1 MGIGFYVFIFSSF
14 SPLCNFTGQ
23 YVIVEEHHLDAH
35 GHGRTMFVQ
44 ICFANRR
51 LQEHQLTTTGD
62 DLKPEEVTAWLS
74 VMGPRGSW
82 QPAAMAA
89 HGSRRNSRGS
99 AQLWEAQ
106 GSEPKLGSSR
116 PRAGF
121 PAALGD

>member
-74 VMGPRGSW
+74 AMGPRGSW
-82 QPAAMAA
+82 QPVAMAA
-89 HGSRRNSRGS
+89 HGSRRNSR
-99 AQLWEAQ
+99 AQQPRVRTVVGISGQRAQ
-106 GSEPKLGSSR
+106 VGLEPPSG
-116 PRAGF
+116 
-121 PAALGD
+121 